1 MSQPRSRPPLATIL
15 CLFEFSLPVFAV
27 GGYYATK
34 HIQSVYPGIQLTTY
48 PFEAPIS
55 ILQCIFAVG
64 AGAALWRM
72 SRFAFVLFAARC
84 GLAVLAFFLFF
95 SQVDAT
101 IPEAGLPFTR
111 YLGPLSLV
119 AVSAVFTLWTYQLTA
134 QNGQPSNS

>member
-1 MSQPRSRPPLATIL
+1 MPQPRSRPPLATIL

-27 GGYYATK
+27 VGYYATK
-34 HIQSVYPGIQLTTY
+34 HLQSAYPGIQQATY
-48 PFEAPIS
+48 RFEAPIS

-95 SQVDAT
+95 SQVGVT
-101 IPEAGLPFTR
+101 VSEAGLPFTR
-111 YLGPLSLV
+111 YLGPLSVV
-119 AVSAVFTLWTYQLTA
+119 AASAVFTWWVYQLTA
-134 QNGQPSNS
+134 PKGQPSRS